1 MSTNASIAVEH
12 KDGSVSVVYLHYDG
26 SVNWAGKTL
35 LKHYNSLELAEQL
48 VALGDMSVLGERIEP
63 IGEHT
68 FTNPESGTT
77 VYYNRDRGEDTV
89 IDHYDSIEDYLK
101 NNIQEEYNYIF
112 TEGDDEFGNRVL
124 GWFVEECSD
133 NVLGEF
139 VLVIEVL

>member
-12 KDGSVSVVYLHYDG
+12 KDGSVSVVYLHHDG

-35 LKHYNSLELAEQL
+35 LGHYNSLELAEQL

-68 FTNPESGTT
+68 FANPESGTT
-77 VYYNRDRGEDTV
+77 VYYNRDRDEDTV
-89 IDHYDSIEDYLK
+89 MFHYDSIEDYIRY
-101 NNIQEEYNYIF
+101 NDQEKYNYIF
-112 TEGDDEFGNRVL
+112 TEGDDKSGNRVL
-124 GWFVEECSD
+124 GWFVKERSD

-139 VLVIEVL
+139 VLVSEVL